1 MGTLESEEDIFL
13 CFQKRLSAWGGSVS
27 NTIVL
32 YSSPEPWTRFLLRA
46 DICMQVAWCSPGWKW
61 TIYKVPSLWVSFL
74 LSRHQCGPTYSVSTA
89 SHSCSSNHPDSC
101 IKWSCVIIEDGES
114 CLTRPCD
121 FVPDIDWNYRALCWT
136 QNSYWILFTLLRQR
150 FTKWQTAIPGSLL
163 YNLFVVKPQDLEH
176 FVPFVMP
183 WFIRKVIIQ
192 DHVKPVKT
200 SCRNTF
206 EEFTV
211 HMSMSTPFTFPNN
224 CCKAFLISLHQF
236 LLTVHSQ
243 SEYLADNPF

>member
-121 FVPDIDWNYRALCWT
+121 FVPDIDKLQSALLDT
-136 QNSYWILFTLLRQR
+136 EFILDLIHTVEAKVHKMANCHTRQ
-150 FTKWQTAIPGSLL
+150 L
-163 YNLFVVKPQDLEH
+163 
-176 FVPFVMP
+176 
-183 WFIRKVIIQ
+183 IIQ
-192 DHVKPVKT
+192 
-200 SCRNTF
+200 
-206 EEFTV
+206 
-211 HMSMSTPFTFPNN
+211 PF
-224 CCKAFLISLHQF
+224 CCKTPRSWTFCSLCYALIHKKS
-236 LLTVHSQ
+236 
-243 SEYLADNPF
+243 